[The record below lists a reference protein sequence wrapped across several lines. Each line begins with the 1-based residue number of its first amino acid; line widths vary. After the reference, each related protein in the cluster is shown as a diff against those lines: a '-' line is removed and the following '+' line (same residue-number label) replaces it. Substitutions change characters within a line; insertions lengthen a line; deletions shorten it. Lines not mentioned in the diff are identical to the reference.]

1 MYNKSV
7 ESARVETFWWVDAGD
22 VDPDPEGKKKAENAP
37 KKSENTKKKTNFKLT
52 ITPVPYI

>member
-1 MYNKSV
+1 M

-37 KKSENTKKKTNFKLT
+37 KKSENTEKKTNFKLT
-52 ITPVPYI
+52 ITVYLNF